1 MARRH
6 LDNGWLGQYVS
17 GAKKSMERSAVKLAV
32 ANKSRNKV
40 SNLTNKEIKARE
52 RNIASAYFSQTPTIS
67 NLYNGAKHWLTS
79 MFTPNTDVRPVNY
92 NTGDVPTPNS
102 IKGVSSISNAS
113 KVFKPVMNYVNS
125 VMGKTIDVG
134 NSKAMASYI
143 NNRGFRRYLKAIS
156 PEDWTSAQDAAVAQG
171 DMNQAQ
177 LLRDLHRLAYSNS
190 VEVGETG
197 MPRILYHQTNGPF
210 NIFRRPGK
218 HSNTDVLTPY
228 GVFTKRTAKDI
239 GLGDYQ
245 MPLYVD
251 VRNPWRVANKKELLE
266 RLPSPMRK
274 DIEDFF
280 SDAQSVKT
288 EGDYNNMVKRASN
301 IKTRFTNLL
310 KDSGY
315 DGLRI
320 EEDWAG
326 TGLKYNPR
334 NTDAT
339 IALRPGQVKSSK
351 AVTYDDNDVRIPLGE
366 RDNRDIND
374 IRYGIIPL
382 LLGAGVGYGAYNNT
396 THYKYGG
403 IHIDPANRG
412 ALTETMRRTGKT
424 KYQLAHSKNPLTRK
438 RAQFAINAAKWNH

>member
-1 MARRH
+1 MPGPRRH
-6 LDNGWLGQYVS
+6 LDDGWLRQYVS
-17 GAKKSMERSAVKLAV
+17 GAKKAIERSAAKLAV
-32 ANKSRNKV
+32 ANSSRNLV
-40 SNLTNKEIKARE
+40 SDLTNKEIKARE

-67 NLYNGAKHWLTS
+67 NLYNGFKHWLS
-79 MFTPNTDVRPVNY
+79 SVFTPNTDVRPISY
-92 NTGDVPTPNS
+92 NTGDVPTPNFV
-102 IKGVSSISNAS
+102 KGVSSIRNAP
-113 KVFKPVMNYVNS
+113 KVFKPVMNYVNR
-125 VMGKTIDVG
+125 VMEKTIDAG

-143 NNRGFRRYLKAIS
+143 NDKGFRLYLKSIS
-156 PEDWTSAQDAAVAQG
+156 PKDWTSAQDAAIAQG

-177 LLRDLHRLAYSNS
+177 LLRALHRLAYSNS

-197 MPRILYHQTNGPF
+197 MPRILYHQTREPF
-210 NIFRRPGK
+210 NIFKRPGK
-218 HSNTDVLTPY
+218 HSAKDVLTPY

-251 VRNPWRVANKKELLE
+251 VHNPLRVANKKELLL
-266 RLPSPMRK
+266 RLPSSMRK

-280 SDAQSVKT
+280 SAKEFVRTQD
-288 EGDYNNMVKRASN
+288 DYNRIVKQASN
-301 IKTRFTNLL
+301 IKARLTNLL
-310 KDSGY
+310 KDNRY

-339 IALRPGQVKSSK
+339 VVLHPGQVKSSK
-351 AVTYDDNDVRIPLGE
+351 AVTYNNGIRIPLGE
-366 RDNRDIND
+366 RDNRNIND

-396 THYKYGG
+396 TRYKYGG
-403 IHIDPANRG
+403 FI
-412 ALTETMRRTGKT
+412 
-424 KYQLAHSKNPLTRK
+424 
-438 RAQFAINAAKWNH
+438 